1 MSDSDE
7 PTQLNV
13 TVPRSLKLT
22 IQHLALDQGR
32 TMSDLVTEVLQ
43 EYADKHKK

>member
-1 MSDSDE
+1 MSDDE

-13 TVPRSLKLT
+13 TVPRSLKVA

-32 TMSDLVTEVLQ
+32 SMSDLVTEVLQ
-43 EYADKHKK
+43 DYADKQKK